1 MLQQFIRS
9 NRDADVSTLAL
20 QRKRYPNLSDSD
32 FRFALQQI
40 DGRQRSRDKHPTFVA
55 TDGWLFPPKLN
66 LEQSSSEQ
74 TAQFKAS
81 LIEPLGIHTLIDATG
96 GYGVDTFFM
105 SAHAHETHYFEQ
117 NAQLAALAEHNFRLT
132 ARNSIHVHPVPFT
145 PSHLS
150 IFNFHLSPFPYSA
163 ASSLL
168 SPFNFHLSTFPYSA
182 ASSLLSPFNFHLST
196 FPYSAAS
203 SLLSPFNFHLSTL
216 LYIDPARRDTHGGKV
231 FRLEDCTPNILDIL
245 SSSEVSALH
254 PHIML
259 KLSPM
264 LDISQAL
271 AQLSAIPTLAA
282 WGTQWQVYIV
292 SIHNEVKELLLLSGP
307 QQTIN
312 GVILDH
318 SHTFTMVF
326 TPEEEQ
332 SAVVT
337 YMPVIPTQ
345 KLCGW
350 YIYEPDAAI
359 RKAGA
364 FRLLSARYH
373 LYKADTNTH
382 LYLAPTPEPF
392 AAIPVPGRL
401 WRIDAVAS
409 HAKQLMADTHL
420 TKAHILTRNYPL
432 TADDLR
438 KKLRLQ
444 DGQDISVI
452 GCRIAGNPLLLRC
465 TPVNT
470 GVLA

>member
-105 SAHAHETHYFEQ
+105 SAHAHETYYFEQ
-117 NAQLAALAEHNFRLT
+117 NAELAALAEHNFRLT
-132 ARNSIHVHPVPFT
+132 AHNSIHVHPVPFT
-145 PSHLS
+145 PSQL
-150 IFNFHLSPFPYSA
+150 
-163 ASSLL
+163 SSLN
-168 SPFNFHLSTFPYSA
+168 SK
-182 ASSLLSPFNFHLST
+182 
-196 FPYSAAS
+196 
-203 SLLSPFNFHLSTL
+203 LSTL
-216 LYIDPARRDTHGGKV
+216 LYVDPARRDTHGGKV

-245 SSSEVSALH
+245 SSPEIRALH

-332 SAVVT
+332 SAAVT

-345 KLCGW
+345 ELCGW

-420 TKAHILTRNYPL
+420 IKAHILTRNYPL
-432 TADDLR
+432 TSDALR
-438 KKLRLQ
+438 KKFRLQ
-444 DGQDISVI
+444 EGQDTSVI